1 MTVDVVI
8 PGYTALGKTYNAVTE
23 RGIAV
28 RYGLSLPNGGV
39 CGDARVL
46 AELGILAEEAGW
58 DGVFV
63 EDYIVHQSDGA
74 VPTCDPWIAL
84 AAMAVGTKR
93 VRLGTSVTP
102 LSRRRPWKVAREAVA
117 LDQVSNG
124 RFILG
129 VGSGDANEAGFS
141 RVNEPRDAKER
152 AQILDEALDIILGL
166 WSGKPFSY
174 QGRHFQVQ
182 EMTFLPTPVQQ
193 PRIPILVGGGWPLRG
208 PSLRAARYDGCCL
221 YRQHAPGGFADWTP
235 DEVRALKAF
244 MERHRS
250 AEQRARPYEIK
261 LGGRSRSDDWEQD
274 RALMKS
280 LAEAGVTWWVE
291 YVPVGD
297 VDAMRESVRRG
308 PLRID

>member
-1 MTVDVVI
+1 M
-8 PGYTALGKTYNAVTE
+8 KH
-23 RGIAV
+23 
-28 RYGLSLPNGGV
+28 GLSLPNGGV

-46 AELGILAEEAGW
+46 AELGCMAEEAGW
-58 DGVFV
+58 DGVFL

-84 AAMAVGTKR
+84 AAMAVGTTR

-117 LDQVSNG
+117 LDQLSNG

-129 VGSGDANEAGFS
+129 VGSGDGGEAGFS
-141 RVNEPRDAKER
+141 RVNEVRDARER
-152 AQILDEALDIILGL
+152 AHILDEALDVIVGL
-166 WSGKPFSY
+166 WSGEPFSY
-174 QGRHFQVQ
+174 VGRYFQVH

-193 PRIPILVGGGWPLRG
+193 PRIPILVGGGWPLTG

-221 YRQHAPGGFADWTP
+221 YKHHKPGEWSDWTA
-235 DEVRALKAF
+235 DEVLALKAF
-244 MERHRS
+244 IESHRDVG
-250 AEQRARPYEIK
+250 QQGTPYEIK

-274 RALMKS
+274 RDLMRS

-291 YVPVGD
+291 YVPVGKLEE
-297 VDAMRESVRRG
+297 MREKVQRG
-308 PLRID
+308 PLRLI

>member
-1 MTVDVVI
+1 M
-8 PGYTALGKTYNAVTE
+8 
-23 RGIAV
+23 

-39 CGDARVL
+39 CGDARIL
-46 AELGILAEEAGW
+46 AELGCLAEAAGW
-58 DGVFV
+58 DGVFF

-84 AAMAVGTKR
+84 AAMAVGTTR

-117 LDQVSNG
+117 LDQISNG

-129 VGSGDANEAGFS
+129 VGSGDGGEAGFS
-141 RVNEPRDAKER
+141 RVNESHDAKER
-152 AQILDEALDIILGL
+152 ARILDEALDVIVGL
-166 WSGKPFSY
+166 WSGVPFSY
-174 QGRHFQVQ
+174 EGRHFQVR

-221 YRQHAPGGFADWTP
+221 YKHHAPGDFSDWTP
-235 DEVRALKAF
+235 DEVRTLRAF
-244 MERHRS
+244 VEEHRS
-250 AEQRARPYEIK
+250 DEQKGKPYEIK

-274 RALMKS
+274 RVLMRA

-291 YVPVGD
+291 YVPAGELD
-297 VDAMRESVRRG
+297 EMRESVRRG
-308 PLRID
+308 PLRIDERA

>member
-1 MTVDVVI
+1 M
-8 PGYTALGKTYNAVTE
+8 
-23 RGIAV
+23 

-46 AELGILAEEAGW
+46 AELGCLAEAAGW

-84 AAMAVGTKR
+84 AAMAVGTRR

-117 LDQVSNG
+117 LDQLSDG

-141 RVNEPRDAKER
+141 RVNEARDAKER
-152 AQILDEALDIILGL
+152 AAMLDEALDVILGL
-166 WSGKPFSY
+166 WTGEPFSY
-174 QGRHFQVQ
+174 QGRHFQVN
-182 EMTFLPTPVQQ
+182 EMAFLPTPVQK

-221 YRQHAPGGFADWTP
+221 YKQHAGEEFADWTP
-235 DEVRALKAF
+235 AEVRELLAF
-244 MERHRS
+244 IEEHRTE
-250 AEQRARPYEIK
+250 EQRAAPYEIM
-261 LGGRSRSDDWEQD
+261 LGGRERSDDWERD
-274 RALMKS
+274 RALIGS

-291 YVPVGD
+291 YVSAGELD
-297 VDAMRESVRRG
+297 VMRESVRRG
-308 PLRID
+308 PLRIE

>member
-1 MTVDVVI
+1 M
-8 PGYTALGKTYNAVTE
+8 
-23 RGIAV
+23 
-28 RYGLSLPNGGV
+28 RYGLALPNGGV
-39 CGDARVL
+39 CGDARIL
-46 AELGILAEEAGW
+46 AELGCLAEEAGW

-84 AAMAVGTKR
+84 AAMAVGTRR

-117 LDQVSNG
+117 LDQLSDG

-141 RVNEPRDAKER
+141 RVNEARDAKER
-152 AQILDEALDIILGL
+152 AAMLDEALDVILGL
-166 WSGKPFSY
+166 WTGEPFSY
-174 QGRHFQVQ
+174 QGRHFQVNA
-182 EMTFLPTPVQQ
+182 MTFLPTPVQK

-221 YRQHAPGGFADWTP
+221 YKQHAGEEFADWTP
-235 DEVRALKAF
+235 AEVRELLAF
-244 MERHRS
+244 IEEHRTE
-250 AEQRARPYEIK
+250 EQRATPYEIM
-261 LGGRSRSDDWEQD
+261 LGGRERSDDWERD
-274 RALMKS
+274 RALIGS

-291 YVPVGD
+291 YVSAGELD
-297 VDAMRESVRRG
+297 VMRESVRRG
-308 PLRID
+308 PLRSE

>member
-1 MTVDVVI
+1 M
-8 PGYTALGKTYNAVTE
+8 
-23 RGIAV
+23 
-28 RYGLSLPNGGV
+28 RYGLALPNGGV
-39 CGDARVL
+39 CGDARIL
-46 AELGILAEEAGW
+46 AELGCLAEEAGW

-84 AAMAVGTKR
+84 AAMAVGTRR

-117 LDQVSNG
+117 LDQLSDG

-141 RVNEPRDAKER
+141 RVNEARDAKER
-152 AQILDEALDIILGL
+152 AAMLDEALDVILGL
-166 WSGKPFSY
+166 WTGEPFSY
-174 QGRHFQVQ
+174 QGRHFQVN
-182 EMTFLPTPVQQ
+182 EMAFLPTPVQK

-221 YRQHAPGGFADWTP
+221 YKQHAGEEFADWTP
-235 DEVRALKAF
+235 AEVRELLAF
-244 MERHRS
+244 IEEHRTE
-250 AEQRARPYEIK
+250 EQRATPYAIM
-261 LGGRSRSDDWEQD
+261 LGGRERSDDWERD
-274 RALMKS
+274 RALIGS

-291 YVPVGD
+291 YVSAGELD
-297 VDAMRESVRRG
+297 VMRESVRRG
-308 PLRID
+308 PLRIE

>member
-1 MTVDVVI
+1 M
-8 PGYTALGKTYNAVTE
+8 
-23 RGIAV
+23 
-28 RYGLSLPNGGV
+28 RYGLALPNGGV
-39 CGDARVL
+39 CGDARIL
-46 AELGILAEEAGW
+46 AELGCLAEEAGW

-84 AAMAVGTKR
+84 AAMAVGTRR

-117 LDQVSNG
+117 LDQLSDG

-141 RVNEPRDAKER
+141 RVNEARDAKER
-152 AQILDEALDIILGL
+152 AAMLDEALDVILGL
-166 WSGKPFSY
+166 WTGEPFSY
-174 QGRHFQVQ
+174 QGRHFQVN
-182 EMTFLPTPVQQ
+182 EMAFLPTPVQK

-221 YRQHAPGGFADWTP
+221 YKQHAGEEFADWTP
-235 DEVRALKAF
+235 AEVRELLAF
-244 MERHRS
+244 IEEHRTE
-250 AEQRARPYEIK
+250 EQRAAPYEIM
-261 LGGRSRSDDWEQD
+261 LGGRERSDDWERD
-274 RALMKS
+274 RALIGS

-291 YVPVGD
+291 YVSAGELD
-297 VDAMRESVRRG
+297 VMRESVRRG
-308 PLRID
+308 PLRIE

>member
-1 MTVDVVI
+1 MTRDVVI
-8 PGYTALGKTYNAVTE
+8 SGDTAYIHIE
-23 RGIAV
+23 RFIKEGAMK
-28 RYGLSLPNGGV
+28 YGLSLPNGGV

-46 AELGILAEEAGW
+46 AELGCLAEEAGW

-84 AAMAVGTKR
+84 AAMAVGTQR

-102 LSRRRPWKVAREAVA
+102 LNRRRPWKVAREAVA
-117 LDQVSNG
+117 LDQLSNG

-129 VGSGDANEAGFS
+129 VGSGDVGEAGFS
-141 RVNEPRDAKER
+141 RVNEVRDAKER
-152 AQILDEALDIILGL
+152 ARILDEALDVIVGL
-166 WSGKPFSY
+166 WSGEPFSY
-174 QGRHFQVQ
+174 DGHYFQIS

-193 PRIPILVGGGWPLRG
+193 PRIPILVGGGWPLKG

-221 YRQHAPGGFADWTP
+221 YKHHTAGEWSDWTP

-244 MERHRS
+244 IESHRP
-250 AEQRARPYEIK
+250 EEDRGKPYEIK

-274 RALMKS
+274 RAVMQA

-291 YVPVGD
+291 YVPAGEVE
-297 VDAMRESVRRG
+297 AMRESVRRG
-308 PLRID
+308 PLRLS